1 MLNYCVYA
9 AAVFEKVA
17 WYRIM
22 RIGMAEH
29 KGHEP
34 GVNLNNRTKDKGWG
48 GGGRSWRCFKARRDS
63 T

>member
-34 GVNLNNRTKDKGWG
+34 GVNMNNRTKV
-48 GGGRSWRCFKARRDS
+48 GRGREKRWRASRPVEILRRN
-63 T
+63 